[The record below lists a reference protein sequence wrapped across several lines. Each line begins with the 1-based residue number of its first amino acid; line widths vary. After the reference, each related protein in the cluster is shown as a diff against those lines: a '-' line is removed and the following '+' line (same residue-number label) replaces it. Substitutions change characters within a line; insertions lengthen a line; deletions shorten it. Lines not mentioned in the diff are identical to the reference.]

1 MTYFDNNDNLSMG
14 KVKFVVSKISITNLL
29 HYIKYNPLDLLLTL
43 SLFYFIS
50 SNNILTSTLN
60 NIKDYLPYG
69 GEYRREHLLGHR
81 FLSEPFLNGGAFTG
95 SLGDFHPGP
104 IPYNYPI
111 YMSWLLYD
119 KFPDLGFYPY
129 YILSNILFFIMV
141 LILVIMAFTIK
152 KIFNKIGLYL
162 FIFIMILSLNYT
174 GGRDYYLS
182 LQSTLNPGSV
192 QFYSI
197 LLSFIFMATV
207 INKNKKYLYLLI
219 FFSGLLMQ
227 NHIGAFLFTFII
239 LFYALFLSLRNK
251 NKNFNFYFF
260 LFISTLPWLQTL
272 IRYATDPHSI
282 IETKNYLIDN
292 KRPEPWLNFTSLIE
306 QTPFYSLIGSY
317 NPYPYHNLAVFSTI
331 FGIIIILLPLFIYLL
346 IKSLTVLSVSNLKI
360 GKVLI
365 GLFTIEILINLLIT
379 REAQQR
385 NHLAAYIYLFVFLFL
400 LKMIKLFIANKFQ
413 KIFLLAMTILAI
425 FNFNTYNDNNQELAN
440 RVFDNRLIIKSV
452 SSEISK
458 TPIKLV
464 QYDYYNS
471 IGTAYLDLIYELIIN
486 KVDLCILKP
495 DLKKLEE
502 NFSDNFK
509 KTITGNLAFV
519 KHLYCTTSQ
528 LEETER
534 RSLYLV
540 EDASSSLP
548 NYLNQATLL
557 TRIPNLLNRKCE
569 LEYYQVINSDK
580 AYQSKCGY
588 NTDPPPVVDLS
599 LYLEKATFG
608 NDFIKNQ
615 NEIIDSSILF
625 GRSNSSAPNRLKL
638 DINRQISTFIELYK
652 YILLLDN
659 NLLINENYNAE
670 SILKLKNNLFENA
683 KLYNNIYSLLEFIP
697 NIYND
702 IYNEGNIF
710 LGEYRFKFNL
720 EKVTET
726 ASYKIGNNKVS
737 TQFYCYVKVSMIN
750 GKIFYDLPI
759 CKNNKS
765 ILSDDELNS
774 KIKEKLLLTHI
785 NYLLYNKTN
794 LPLSIPG
801 KNDLLDKFK
810 RNDDIYKLYLS
821 IPSIAL
827 LEYSEEESERNRLT
841 FYHKKDFNQ
850 SYDKYYDENKLNS
863 IKLEVEVN
871 LDHANNKSESC
882 ILEFYQPWYYMLPNF
897 LAGKVIDCKSIK

>member
-1 MTYFDNNDNLSMG
+1 MG
-14 KVKFVVSKISITNLL
+14 KVKFLVSKISITKLL

-50 SNNILTSTLN
+50 SNNLLTSTLN
-60 NIKDYLPYG
+60 NIKDFLPYG

-81 FLSEPFLNGGAFTG
+81 FLIEPFLNGGAFTG

-104 IPYNYPI
+104 IPYNYPLFI
-111 YMSWLLYD
+111 SWFIYD
-119 KFPDLGFYPY
+119 KFPNSGIYPY
-129 YILSNILFFIMV
+129 YILSNLLFFTMV

-152 KIFNKIGLYL
+152 KIFNMIGLYL
-162 FIFIMILSLNYT
+162 FIFIMMLSLNYT

-182 LQSTLNPGSV
+182 LQSTLNPNSV

-197 LLSFIFMATV
+197 LLSFLFMATV
-207 INKNKKYLYLLI
+207 INKDKKYLFLLI
-219 FFSGLLMQ
+219 FFSGILMQ
-227 NHIGAFLFTFII
+227 NHIGSFIFTFII
-239 LFYALFLSLRNK
+239 LLYALFLSFRNK

-272 IRYATDPHSI
+272 IRYATDAQSI
-282 IETKNYLIDN
+282 IATKNYLIDN
-292 KRPEPWLNFTSLIE
+292 KRPEPWLNYTSIIE
-306 QTPFYSLIGSY
+306 QTPFYPVIGRL
-317 NPYPYHNLAVFSTI
+317 NPSPYDNLASFSTV
-331 FGIIIILLPLFIYLL
+331 FGIFIILLPLFIYLL
-346 IKSLTVLSVSNLKI
+346 TKSLTSLSKSTLKI
-360 GKVLI
+360 GKLLI
-365 GLFTIEILINLLIT
+365 AVFTIDIVINLLIT

-385 NHLAAYIYLFVFLFL
+385 NHLAAYTYLFVFLFL
-400 LKMIKLFIANKFQ
+400 LKIIKLFIANKFQ
-413 KIFLLAMTILAI
+413 KIFLLTIIILPI
-425 FNFNTYNDNNQELAN
+425 LNSNIHDNNNQEVTN
-440 RVFDNRLIIKSV
+440 RVVDNKLLIKSV
-452 SSEISK
+452 SNELIK
-458 TPIKLV
+458 TPVKLV
-464 QYDYYNS
+464 QFDYYNS
-471 IGTAYLDLIYELIIN
+471 INTAYLDLIYELLIN
-486 KVDLCILKP
+486 KVDLCIVKP
-495 DLKKLEE
+495 NLKKLDEI
-502 NFSDNFK
+502 FSYNFK
-509 KTITGNLAFV
+509 KIITGNLTFI

-528 LEETER
+528 LEQSER

-548 NYLNQATLL
+548 NYLSQATLL
-557 TRIPNLLNRKCE
+557 TRIPNLHNRKCE

-588 NTDPPPVVDLS
+588 NTDLPPIVDLS
-599 LYLEKATFG
+599 LYLDKATFG

-625 GRSNSSAPNRLKL
+625 GRSNFSHPNRLQL
-638 DINRQISTFIELYK
+638 DINRQISTFVELYK

-659 NLLINENYNAE
+659 NLLINENYDDE
-670 SILKLKNNLFENA
+670 SILKLKNNLSENA
-683 KLYNNIYSLLEFIP
+683 KLYNNIYSMLEFIP
-697 NIYND
+697 NIDND
-702 IYNEGNIF
+702 TYNEGNIF

-720 EKVTET
+720 EKVIET

-750 GKIFYDLPI
+750 GKILYDLPI

-765 ILSDDELNS
+765 ILSDDEFNS

-810 RNDDIYKLYLS
+810 RNDDFYKLYLS

-827 LEYSEEESERNRLT
+827 LEYSEEESERNRLI
-841 FYHKKDFNQ
+841 FYHKKDFRQ

-882 ILEFYQPWYYMLPNF
+882 LLEFYQPWYYMLPNF